1 MKGGKRKVD
10 KATQGHRPEKR
21 NLSSGAPIDGNF
33 TVAFEYDDI
42 SAVRVA
48 AFLLV

>member
-1 MKGGKRKVD
+1 MKGGKRKED
-10 KATQGHRPEKR
+10 RATQGHRPEKR

-42 SAVRVA
+42 SAVKVA

>member
-10 KATQGHRPEKR
+10 RATQGHRPEKR
-21 NLSSGAPIDGNF
+21 NLSSGATIDGDF
-33 TVAFEYDDI
+33 TVAFQYDDI

-48 AFLLV
+48 AFLPV